1 MHVQNMTEPF
11 TEFALPPLIHSVSLL
26 IGSLIVAVLLFAIRP
41 PVNQRTVLAFIPWMV
56 SGGVLH
62 VFYQLGEIFLVQ
74 IYPSD
79 IAPLFAAPAVYL
91 TTFIG
96 MGGVWAV
103 STMIVPSKKLRQRV
117 PQYLGAMGVGTA
129 FPLVALVFWQGLDPA
144 VSPMEPVWP
153 VFGLIISLVL
163 TAIIYFLIGAWR
175 TYIIARAK
183 YVGALVIF
191 AHLFDG
197 VTTAIGVDVLD
208 AGERSAI
215 PRAIIDFTA
224 GLPTADLLG
233 SGWLFVLFKAFLAS
247 AIVVYFAQDLQE
259 NETPTNLLFA
269 FVVALGF
276 GPAIHNFFL
285 FILSP

>member
-1 MHVQNMTEPF
+1 MTEPF

-26 IGSLIVAVLLFAIRP
+26 TGNLIVCVLLYAIRP
-41 PVNQRTVLAFIPWMV
+41 PVNQRTVLSFIPWMV

-62 VFYQLGEIFLVQ
+62 VFYQLGEIFQVQ
-74 IYPSD
+74 IYPSN

-91 TTFIG
+91 TTFLG
-96 MGGVWAV
+96 MGSVWV
-103 STMIVPSKKLRQRV
+103 LSSMIVPSKKLRQRV
-117 PQYLGAMGVGTA
+117 PQYLGSMGVGITL
-129 FPLVALVFWQGLDPA
+129 PLVALVFWQGLDPA

-153 VFGLIISLVL
+153 IFGLIASLVL
-163 TAIIYFLIGAWR
+163 TAILYFAIGAWR
-175 TYIIARAK
+175 THIIARAK

-197 VTTAIGVDVLD
+197 VTTAIGVDVLE

-215 PRAIIDFTA
+215 PRTIIEFTA
-224 GLPTADLLG
+224 DLPTADMLG
-233 SGWLFVLFKAFLAS
+233 SGWLFVVFKAFLAS
-247 AIVVYFAQDLQE
+247 AIVIYFAQDLE
-259 NETPTNLLFA
+259 EHETATNLLFA

>member
-1 MHVQNMTEPF
+1 MTGPF
-11 TEFALPPLIHSVSLL
+11 SEFALPPLLHSVSLL
-26 IGSLIVAVLLFAIRP
+26 ICSLIVAVLLFAMRP
-41 PVNQRTVLAFIPWMV
+41 PVNQRTVLSFIPWMV
-56 SGGVLH
+56 SGGILH
-62 VFYQLGEIFLVQ
+62 VFYQLGEIFQVQ
-74 IYPSD
+74 IYPPN

-96 MGGVWAV
+96 MGGIWAV
-103 STMIVPSKKLRQRV
+103 STMIVPSSQLRQRV
-117 PQYLGAMGVGTA
+117 PQYLSATGIGIAV
-129 FPLVALVFWQGLDPA
+129 PLVALLFWQGLDPK

-153 VFGLIISLVL
+153 MFGLIISLVL
-163 TAIIYFLIGAWR
+163 TAVLYFLIGAWR

-215 PRAIIDFTA
+215 PRAILEFA
-224 GLPTADLLG
+224 GDLPTADLLG
-233 SGWLFVLFKAFLAS
+233 TGWLFILLKAFLAS
-247 AIVVYFAQDLQE
+247 AIVIYFAQDLQE